1 MRLIIHLGIHK
12 TASTFF
18 QKKIFNNLN
27 GYLYFNR
34 NSLQKFKDYILYTDE
49 FYFDKEIAFDF
60 FSSAI
65 DRREENIII
74 SDEDFYGLPF
84 SGGTNRKRNL
94 DRLLETFKGKM
105 DVKFIIFFRE
115 QDSLL
120 NSLYLQYI
128 KTGGTASP
136 KSFMNSIKPPV
147 FIQTSYFKYDKYIQY
162 ISNRIGEK
170 SICYLFYE
178 DFKVNKNSVISEIE
192 LFLETSSTNVQQS
205 NKKSNHSIN
214 YRFTSTIRFLNK
226 FTKSYKNPN
235 GSFPHIFSKTY
246 TKFFLILSKN
256 MKSSKPL
263 VQFNSS
269 ELQVFNAS
277 NMFLTKIKSKEWM
290 LQNNYINEK

>member
-27 GYLYFNR
+27 NYFYFDR
-34 NSLQKFKDYILYTDE
+34 KSLERFKEYILYTDE
-49 FYFDKEIAFDF
+49 FYFDKEIALNF
-60 FSSAI
+60 FYSSI
-65 DRREENIII
+65 DKSKENIII

-84 SGGTNRKRNL
+84 SGGTNRKRNI
-94 DRLLETFKGKM
+94 DRLLETFKEKI
-105 DVKFIIFFRE
+105 DVKFILLLR
-115 QDSLL
+115 QQGNLL

-136 KSFMNSIKPPV
+136 ERFLNSKKPPI
-147 FIQTSYFKYDKYIQY
+147 FILPSYFKYDKYIQH
-162 ISNRIGEK
+162 ISNKIGEK
-170 SICYLFYE
+170 SICCLFYE
-178 DFKVNKNSVISEIE
+178 DFEVNKSSVISEIE
-192 LFLETSSTNVQQS
+192 LFLETSYKNCQPL
-205 NKKSNHSIN
+205 NKKNNHSIN
-214 YRFTSTIRFLNK
+214 YRFVSTLRFLNK
-226 FTKSYKNPN
+226 FTKSYKNPD
-235 GSFPHIFSKTY
+235 GFFPHIFSKAY

-277 NMFLTKIKSKEWM
+277 NIFLTKIKSKEWM